1 MPAAADLFGAAG
13 DRHEGDD
20 DDDDGALPPELPEEG
35 LHGGDSFNEPDDET
49 GDTYPEDDDEEL
61 AEAYGTGP
69 PRGLRLGRNGPR
81 QSPSAPRASGS
92 GAGSSPSSTRSK
104 AAHEDGG
111 PRHRPRGNLPQAP
124 AFDGDRKKDV
134 KCFKHWVQKVDSYI
148 EIAKKIID
156 DSEIGLRLHA
166 ALEGD
171 AAEYLEDV
179 PARTFGVPEGW
190 RILIHVLQ
198 EKFDEKR
205 MHKVGS
211 AMRGFFRMTVN
222 DKSRTLAEVGDMLDK
237 AARQCKEAGLV
248 IPDEV
253 MTYMFFEHTNSSLER
268 QANILLRT
276 GGGYEWKK
284 IKAAVD
290 LLYPQTYV
298 NARRGAFDQNTGRG
312 YGKSRTAHETQGHWD
327 GNETYDT
334 EVDLETWLE
343 KEDPVQTDLAD
354 ADVEYLARQLHE
366 VFATHRE
373 NRQKLAQAVKARGF
387 YLKNSHGK
395 GRGKGFCKTKGK
407 GKGKSTSSPSTSR
420 PSKGSSSSG
429 KGKARGMS
437 LDELKKITTCGEQG
451 HWKGDPQC
459 KGPKKAHETSNY
471 DLDYEDAAEGWD
483 DAFWDGWQEDE
494 EHQRE
499 GWMTGGG
506 YDQNELYSQKM
517 PTTSSPKSSDYNAQ
531 AKPTNSSTVYRTQKV
546 DKSDIKLEAQDALE
560 VVRDINRMKRKVR
573 SAEPDPTGEGQKT
586 EPSKAA
592 SVLLAE
598 HARCKD
604 KPFDVFTATAEVQK
618 HMDEKRMKARGHA
631 STAPEAIKEAR
642 ERLGLPQADDDLGF
656 SVWDLLR
663 PPSSSSATSDVDLD
677 KLRVVLTVNAE
688 RPHREVPAHGLPGE
702 CLPRGLPHD
711 RPLPVHMVQ
720 YSPIDYDI
728 TSDEDDMAE
737 ITWCNPRGAL
747 SNTRMRPTVQKNG
760 AYLTIDTACE
770 NTVGGLTQLRHV
782 AEILQRKFEV
792 RPLVTEEKESYRFGP
807 GDPRTSLHRWHV
819 PVGIGGRP
827 TVIKTSTLDDTDP
840 NSGKIPWLAGQ
851 DWLRLVRAVID
862 VGEQNYL
869 KALDAAADLFV
880 DHTGHLVVAVD
891 DFPAAGWPQDRTAC
905 HDGYAGVL
913 WATGKVYTQPSNVST
928 HVYNPEDDPFSDGVV
943 TMRSPCTIQSD
954 TWEYHLDHPQVY
966 VRHHHRPRS
975 TRFTPS
981 EVVDGPRPDELQPLR
996 ITIKHGSNKELVD
1009 TWDDTPQS
1017 EAPWTGYTIL
1027 FGRDCDST
1035 LDIHAVMKP
1044 WQPAGVD
1051 VSLESGET
1059 LRVHPSSVKCT
1070 VHKRVLKAFDA
1081 SVHPPDLPVDRQA
1094 VRFTVPPGEFGSRDS
1109 IATKPLDEESS
1120 RPWRPRDAAMGTLGA
1135 QPPDLHPRGAQDGG
1149 FNEGGERV
1157 EVSLTGADG
1166 LCRGSGRDGC
1176 DLHGGP
1182 STGFA
1187 TGNDLGSRTDAPSDE
1202 PALPDSA
1209 GQMPTPP
1216 RTWKEVWKRPWQVFG
1231 VRQLWD
1237 GVARLGLHDPAE
1249 ERAGDRVQGLGGS
1262 SRSTRRQGHQGR
1274 DSTPGTFNKGFIQQI
1289 LWLLVFLA
1297 TYVYGDGLWSS
1308 GLQGHQGQG
1317 ESQGEGREE
1326 AHWHEEDFDQS
1337 ARGLLAGR
1345 ERRGHDQRG
1354 RVRRL
1359 DEPLQAHK
1367 LKPGQQ
1373 KRMKNM
1379 ARQALSSSKWQQKMV
1394 MQKLQK
1400 SKWPRSNFR
1409 FDLIE
1414 VFGGSSMVTIRG
1426 TTLWRMRALQPLDIR
1441 YGVDLRQRSMRRWL
1455 LQNLKKTPVRLA
1467 IVEYPCTPWT
1477 ILQRNVNYKDKP
1489 EELEARQER
1498 DRPFLKLTEDIFSVQ
1513 VQNGGHALRENPA
1526 TADSQRQP
1534 EILRLREKYYETNS
1548 CLCMFGLVGK
1558 AGRPMMKRVR
1568 FIATHSYF
1576 IEELDAQCDGSHQHE
1591 PVQGS
1596 NTAASAC
1603 YPPFL
1608 ADAICRAFWRVVEQ
1622 EDFGTQT
1629 FNEEED
1635 YKTAWFVDA
1644 DKSEDKW
1651 RPLFEEAMEVL
1662 GRKNQGSIFVPPDS
1676 PLYAKISALVPW
1688 QIMNIQLAHLPKA
1701 KRVRPG
1707 LEECHRCSVLLHA
1720 DDSLTIETEHLKT
1733 AQAPR
1738 ERFVYPV
1745 RLGIFVL
1752 GYPPGDPAEPAP
1764 QQEPPR
1770 QSAQAD
1776 PTVDLESPILTKQ
1789 SVGGDEQWFIG
1800 PPLNNKQKKL
1810 APILA
1815 KLHKN
1820 LGHPS
1825 QADLTRAL
1833 IQDGTVEPD
1842 ATELSRRL
1850 RCATCERTKKP
1861 GIPRPTSFKVIGS
1874 FNSKLCLDFVY
1885 APDANKDNFAFL
1897 HILEPNGSFNVF
1909 WPCPTRE
1916 PGQIFDLVTLL
1927 WCSWAGF
1934 PKELW
1939 IDQDGAFQGE
1949 FAERMRNMGVNID
1962 CPPAEAHWQVGQIEA
1977 YNRAFQHVASK
1988 LVDALNLA
1996 GERDMRTLACAVGA
2010 AMNDRIRSAGRSAYQ
2025 WVFGKSPVL
2034 PQDILSPDGKFEALQ
2049 AMELDDE
2056 LKKRAR
2062 TRALADE
2069 KLSAYRLNE
2078 AVRTAILRKSHPAK
2092 ELYHPGEL
2100 VAFWRE
2106 AKYRQ
2111 GKKGQKGKRIPAS
2124 WYRGTII
2131 GPHKGDSS
2139 VKQSNYW
2146 VASGGRC
2153 VLVAREQLRPAF
2165 GTELWPVHEHILQE
2179 FQENPPDK
2187 YYDLRSSD
2195 LPPVPEDDD
2204 LKDGEDQIPLF
2215 QDDDSVFNDLIDE
2228 FPEEQEAEM
2237 ETDEADQH
2245 PPPPEPDGAAST
2257 GSDLTT
2263 LAAGTS
2269 TRAPGTPVTGIIR
2282 PPSSREESLAPPKR
2296 LKTTPSGSQASNPP
2310 EEPMVLEP
2318 ATPPGE
2324 HNVELVHTDDKWKW
2338 LPDRAL
2344 LLRQRLRPRRALYD
2358 PGRVRALPLP
2368 LDKWR
2373 TKRVTWM
2380 KTDTGWT
2387 KHVDDWVQRG
2397 AEVMGKVWTGV
2408 TIFSI
2413 IDKKSHVMMIHNVLE
2428 MQSEISRKERKALE
2442 KELPW
2447 SAIPEDQRELYR
2459 QALVKE
2465 WTTWL
2470 RYEAVRVLSWDCS
2483 RQVEL
2488 SFDPARILAAR
2499 ACYRDKHAATPWL
2512 EIKPKARIVCR
2523 GDADPDLLE
2532 LRRDAP
2538 TMTRLSLM
2546 ILLQLAA
2553 AHKGWFIICADITG
2567 AFLQGDQA
2575 LAKRKEPLFVRQPKE
2590 GLPGLHPGQLLLVVR
2605 GIFGLANSPRLFRRH
2620 LRDSMVKLGFMQS
2633 TLDKAV
2639 FLFYQDKRLVVAV
2652 GAHVDDLLCVGEPG
2666 VGDKV
2671 LERLRA
2677 QFDFGE
2683 WKDIREEPTLIYG
2696 GKEISKKGDII
2707 TLSQE
2712 AFIRALTL
2720 TPVPKW
2726 RTIMKDSA
2734 LNAQETTELK
2744 SGGGCL
2750 HWLVGQTRPD
2760 LAAGT
2765 SLNMGGNPTI
2775 QNLLAI
2781 NNLLKEALKSKDWAL
2796 QFRPLD
2802 LTKARIIGF
2811 SDASWANTD
2820 DLKSQA
2826 GYLVFI
2832 TGPEVFTLAGDV
2844 ANLVEWRSH
2853 RIRRKCRSTLAAE
2866 TMGLDAAT
2874 DAVLFTREL
2883 LAEMLIESYQ
2893 PTQSGRLA
2901 PEIFP
2906 AATAT
2911 DCRSLYDLLVKD
2923 GPLGSAQEKRLTLDI
2938 GALREAAEELEP
2950 SGENVKDVYKWVSTH
2965 VQRADHLTK
2974 IKPQHELRKILDEG
2988 RLSMVAAE
2996 ATPSTTLTCSRGVHS
3011 TVQNLKS
3018 TFSSF

>member
-1 MPAAADLFGAAG
+1 
-13 DRHEGDD
+13 
-20 DDDDGALPPELPEEG
+20 
-35 LHGGDSFNEPDDET
+35 
-49 GDTYPEDDDEEL
+49 
-61 AEAYGTGP
+61 
-69 PRGLRLGRNGPR
+69 
-81 QSPSAPRASGS
+81 
-92 GAGSSPSSTRSK
+92 
-104 AAHEDGG
+104 
-111 PRHRPRGNLPQAP
+111 
-124 AFDGDRKKDV
+124 
-134 KCFKHWVQKVDSYI
+134 
-148 EIAKKIID
+148 
-156 DSEIGLRLHA
+156 
-166 ALEGD
+166 
-171 AAEYLEDV
+171 
-179 PARTFGVPEGW
+179 
-190 RILIHVLQ
+190 
-198 EKFDEKR
+198 
-205 MHKVGS
+205 
-211 AMRGFFRMTVN
+211 
-222 DKSRTLAEVGDMLDK
+222 
-237 AARQCKEAGLV
+237 
-248 IPDEV
+248 
-253 MTYMFFEHTNSSLER
+253 
-268 QANILLRT
+268 
-276 GGGYEWKK
+276 
-284 IKAAVD
+284 
-290 LLYPQTYV
+290 
-298 NARRGAFDQNTGRG
+298 
-312 YGKSRTAHETQGHWD
+312 
-327 GNETYDT
+327 
-334 EVDLETWLE
+334 
-343 KEDPVQTDLAD
+343 
-354 ADVEYLARQLHE
+354 
-366 VFATHRE
+366 
-373 NRQKLAQAVKARGF
+373 
-387 YLKNSHGK
+387 
-395 GRGKGFCKTKGK
+395 
-407 GKGKSTSSPSTSR
+407 
-420 PSKGSSSSG
+420 
-429 KGKARGMS
+429 
-437 LDELKKITTCGEQG
+437 
-451 HWKGDPQC
+451 
-459 KGPKKAHETSNY
+459 PKKAHETSNY

-506 YDQNELYSQKM
+506 HDQNELYSQKM

-598 HARCKD
+598 HARSKD

-688 RPHREVPAHGLPGE
+688 RPHREVPAHGFPGE

-720 YSPIDYDI
+720 HSPIDYDI
-728 TSDEDDMAE
+728 TSDEDDMTE

-792 RPLVTEEKESYRFGP
+792 RPLITEEKESYRFGP

-862 VGEQNYL
+862 VGEQKIYL

-928 HVYNPEDDPFSDGVV
+928 HVYNAEDDPFSDGVV
-943 TMRSPCTIQSD
+943 TM
-954 TWEYHLDHPQVY
+954 
-966 VRHHHRPRS
+966 
-975 TRFTPS
+975 
-981 EVVDGPRPDELQPLR
+981 R

-1035 LDIHAVMKP
+1035 LDIRAVMKP

-1051 VSLESGET
+1051 VKAHVPGDHETQQWGRLVRSLLT
-1059 LRVHPSSVKCT
+1059 YIHV
-1070 VHKRVLKAFDA
+1070 VHKMVASTKAVRELKYRSPALMGYAEALVEMDA
-1081 SVHPPDLPVDRQA
+1081 TYMEDLP
-1094 VRFTVPPGEFGSRDS
+1094 
-1109 IATKPLDEESS
+1109 
-1120 RPWRPRDAAMGTLGA
+1120 
-1135 QPPDLHPRGAQDGG
+1135 
-1149 FNEGGERV
+1149 
-1157 EVSLTGADG
+1157 
-1166 LCRGSGRDGC
+1166 
-1176 DLHGGP
+1176 
-1182 STGFA
+1182 
-1187 TGNDLGSRTDAPSDE
+1187 
-1202 PALPDSA
+1202 PALPPA
-1209 GQMPTPP
+1209 TTLARGQTPHP
-1216 RTWKEVWKRPWQVFG
+1216 MNLHYRTQPDRCPHLLEHGRRYGNAHGKFLECVNCGMVWRGLDYTIPLKNELVTVYKVLVVVRDRPGGKVIKG
-1231 VRQLWD
+1231 AT
-1237 GVARLGLHDPAE
+1237 ARPEPSIKASSSKSSGYSS
-1249 ERAGDRVQGLGGS
+1249 S
-1262 SRSTRRQGHQGR
+1262 SRHTSTEMAYGAPDFKDIKAKAKAKVKEEKKPTGTKKTSTRV
-1274 DSTPGTFNKGFIQQI
+1274 P
-1289 LWLLVFLA
+1289 V
-1297 TYVYGDGLWSS
+1297 VYS
-1308 GLQGHQGQG
+1308 
-1317 ESQGEGREE
+1317 
-1326 AHWHEEDFDQS
+1326 
-1337 ARGLLAGR
+1337 
-1345 ERRGHDQRG
+1345 
-1354 RVRRL
+1354 L

-1426 TTLWRMRALQPLDIR
+1426 TTLWRMRALQPLDIL

-1534 EILRLREKYYETNS
+1534 EILRLREKYYETTS

-1591 PVQGS
+1591 PAQGS

-1622 EDFGTQT
+1622 EDFGAQT

-1825 QADLTRAL
+1825 QADLTRVEMRYLRENQEAWNTKAL
-1833 IQDGTVEPD
+1833 APLTV
-1842 ATELSRRL
+1842 S
-1850 RCATCERTKKP
+1850 
-1861 GIPRPTSFKVIGS
+1861 S
-1874 FNSKLCLDFVY
+1874 

-1927 WCSWAGF
+1927 RCSWSGF

-2010 AMNDRIRSAGRSAYQ
+2010 AMNDRIRSAGCSAYQ

-2187 YYDLRSSD
+2187 YYDLRSRD

-2237 ETDEADQH
+2237 ETGEADQH
-2245 PPPPEPDGAAST
+2245 PPPQEPDGAAST

-2310 EEPMVLEP
+2310 EGSMVLEP

-2338 LPDRAL
+2338 LP
-2344 LLRQRLRPRRALYD
+2344 Y
-2358 PGRVRALPLP
+2358 
-2368 LDKWR
+2368 
-2373 TKRVTWM
+2373 
-2380 KTDTGWT
+2380 
-2387 KHVDDWVQRG
+2387 
-2397 AEVMGKVWTGV
+2397 
-2408 TIFSI
+2408 
-2413 IDKKSHVMMIHNVLE
+2413 
-2428 MQSEISRKERKALE
+2428 
-2442 KELPW
+2442 
-2447 SAIPEDQRELYR
+2447 
-2459 QALVKE
+2459 
-2465 WTTWL
+2465 
-2470 RYEAVRVLSWDCS
+2470 
-2483 RQVEL
+2483 
-2488 SFDPARILAAR
+2488 
-2499 ACYRDKHAATPWL
+2499 
-2512 EIKPKARIVCR
+2512 
-2523 GDADPDLLE
+2523 
-2532 LRRDAP
+2532 
-2538 TMTRLSLM
+2538 
-2546 ILLQLAA
+2546 
-2553 AHKGWFIICADITG
+2553 
-2567 AFLQGDQA
+2567 
-2575 LAKRKEPLFVRQPKE
+2575 
-2590 GLPGLHPGQLLLVVR
+2590 
-2605 GIFGLANSPRLFRRH
+2605 
-2620 LRDSMVKLGFMQS
+2620 
-2633 TLDKAV
+2633 
-2639 FLFYQDKRLVVAV
+2639 
-2652 GAHVDDLLCVGEPG
+2652 
-2666 VGDKV
+2666 
-2671 LERLRA
+2671 
-2677 QFDFGE
+2677 
-2683 WKDIREEPTLIYG
+2683 
-2696 GKEISKKGDII
+2696 
-2707 TLSQE
+2707 
-2712 AFIRALTL
+2712 
-2720 TPVPKW
+2720 
-2726 RTIMKDSA
+2726 
-2734 LNAQETTELK
+2734 
-2744 SGGGCL
+2744 
-2750 HWLVGQTRPD
+2750 
-2760 LAAGT
+2760 
-2765 SLNMGGNPTI
+2765 
-2775 QNLLAI
+2775 
-2781 NNLLKEALKSKDWAL
+2781 
-2796 QFRPLD
+2796 
-2802 LTKARIIGF
+2802 F
-2811 SDASWANTD
+2811 SDNTFD
-2820 DLKSQA
+2820 HVEP
-2826 GYLVFI
+2826 Y
-2832 TGPEVFTLAGDV
+2832 TTLAVSEHFHFPWTNG
-2844 ANLVEWRSH
+2844 
-2853 RIRRKCRSTLAAE
+2853 
-2866 TMGLDAAT
+2866 GP
-2874 DAVLFTREL
+2874 RE
-2883 LAEMLIESYQ
+2883 
-2893 PTQSGRLA
+2893 
-2901 PEIFP
+2901 
-2906 AATAT
+2906 
-2911 DCRSLYDLLVKD
+2911 
-2923 GPLGSAQEKRLTLDI
+2923 
-2938 GALREAAEELEP
+2938 
-2950 SGENVKDVYKWVSTH
+2950 
-2965 VQRADHLTK
+2965 
-2974 IKPQHELRKILDEG
+2974 
-2988 RLSMVAAE
+2988 
-2996 ATPSTTLTCSRGVHS
+2996 
-3011 TVQNLKS
+3011 
-3018 TFSSF
+3018 

>member
-1 MPAAADLFGAAG
+1 
-13 DRHEGDD
+13 
-20 DDDDGALPPELPEEG
+20 
-35 LHGGDSFNEPDDET
+35 
-49 GDTYPEDDDEEL
+49 
-61 AEAYGTGP
+61 
-69 PRGLRLGRNGPR
+69 
-81 QSPSAPRASGS
+81 
-92 GAGSSPSSTRSK
+92 
-104 AAHEDGG
+104 
-111 PRHRPRGNLPQAP
+111 
-124 AFDGDRKKDV
+124 
-134 KCFKHWVQKVDSYI
+134 
-148 EIAKKIID
+148 
-156 DSEIGLRLHA
+156 
-166 ALEGD
+166 
-171 AAEYLEDV
+171 
-179 PARTFGVPEGW
+179 
-190 RILIHVLQ
+190 
-198 EKFDEKR
+198 
-205 MHKVGS
+205 
-211 AMRGFFRMTVN
+211 
-222 DKSRTLAEVGDMLDK
+222 
-237 AARQCKEAGLV
+237 
-248 IPDEV
+248 
-253 MTYMFFEHTNSSLER
+253 
-268 QANILLRT
+268 
-276 GGGYEWKK
+276 
-284 IKAAVD
+284 
-290 LLYPQTYV
+290 
-298 NARRGAFDQNTGRG
+298 
-312 YGKSRTAHETQGHWD
+312 
-327 GNETYDT
+327 
-334 EVDLETWLE
+334 
-343 KEDPVQTDLAD
+343 
-354 ADVEYLARQLHE
+354 
-366 VFATHRE
+366 
-373 NRQKLAQAVKARGF
+373 
-387 YLKNSHGK
+387 
-395 GRGKGFCKTKGK
+395 
-407 GKGKSTSSPSTSR
+407 
-420 PSKGSSSSG
+420 
-429 KGKARGMS
+429 
-437 LDELKKITTCGEQG
+437 
-451 HWKGDPQC
+451 
-459 KGPKKAHETSNY
+459 
-471 DLDYEDAAEGWD
+471 
-483 DAFWDGWQEDE
+483 
-494 EHQRE
+494 
-499 GWMTGGG
+499 
-506 YDQNELYSQKM
+506 
-517 PTTSSPKSSDYNAQ
+517 
-531 AKPTNSSTVYRTQKV
+531 
-546 DKSDIKLEAQDALE
+546 
-560 VVRDINRMKRKVR
+560 
-573 SAEPDPTGEGQKT
+573 
-586 EPSKAA
+586 
-592 SVLLAE
+592 
-598 HARCKD
+598 
-604 KPFDVFTATAEVQK
+604 
-618 HMDEKRMKARGHA
+618 
-631 STAPEAIKEAR
+631 
-642 ERLGLPQADDDLGF
+642 
-656 SVWDLLR
+656 
-663 PPSSSSATSDVDLD
+663 
-677 KLRVVLTVNAE
+677 
-688 RPHREVPAHGLPGE
+688 
-702 CLPRGLPHD
+702 
-711 RPLPVHMVQ
+711 
-720 YSPIDYDI
+720 
-728 TSDEDDMAE
+728 
-737 ITWCNPRGAL
+737 
-747 SNTRMRPTVQKNG
+747 
-760 AYLTIDTACE
+760 
-770 NTVGGLTQLRHV
+770 
-782 AEILQRKFEV
+782 
-792 RPLVTEEKESYRFGP
+792 
-807 GDPRTSLHRWHV
+807 
-819 PVGIGGRP
+819 
-827 TVIKTSTLDDTDP
+827 
-840 NSGKIPWLAGQ
+840 
-851 DWLRLVRAVID
+851 
-862 VGEQNYL
+862 
-869 KALDAAADLFV
+869 
-880 DHTGHLVVAVD
+880 
-891 DFPAAGWPQDRTAC
+891 
-905 HDGYAGVL
+905 
-913 WATGKVYTQPSNVST
+913 
-928 HVYNPEDDPFSDGVV
+928 
-943 TMRSPCTIQSD
+943 
-954 TWEYHLDHPQVY
+954 
-966 VRHHHRPRS
+966 
-975 TRFTPS
+975 
-981 EVVDGPRPDELQPLR
+981 
-996 ITIKHGSNKELVD
+996 
-1009 TWDDTPQS
+1009 
-1017 EAPWTGYTIL
+1017 
-1027 FGRDCDST
+1027 
-1035 LDIHAVMKP
+1035 
-1044 WQPAGVD
+1044 
-1051 VSLESGET
+1051 
-1059 LRVHPSSVKCT
+1059 
-1070 VHKRVLKAFDA
+1070 
-1081 SVHPPDLPVDRQA
+1081 
-1094 VRFTVPPGEFGSRDS
+1094 
-1109 IATKPLDEESS
+1109 
-1120 RPWRPRDAAMGTLGA
+1120 
-1135 QPPDLHPRGAQDGG
+1135 
-1149 FNEGGERV
+1149 
-1157 EVSLTGADG
+1157 
-1166 LCRGSGRDGC
+1166 
-1176 DLHGGP
+1176 
-1182 STGFA
+1182 
-1187 TGNDLGSRTDAPSDE
+1187 
-1202 PALPDSA
+1202 
-1209 GQMPTPP
+1209 
-1216 RTWKEVWKRPWQVFG
+1216 
-1231 VRQLWD
+1231 
-1237 GVARLGLHDPAE
+1237 
-1249 ERAGDRVQGLGGS
+1249 
-1262 SRSTRRQGHQGR
+1262 
-1274 DSTPGTFNKGFIQQI
+1274 
-1289 LWLLVFLA
+1289 
-1297 TYVYGDGLWSS
+1297 
-1308 GLQGHQGQG
+1308 
-1317 ESQGEGREE
+1317 
-1326 AHWHEEDFDQS
+1326 
-1337 ARGLLAGR
+1337 
-1345 ERRGHDQRG
+1345 
-1354 RVRRL
+1354 
-1359 DEPLQAHK
+1359 
-1367 LKPGQQ
+1367 
-1373 KRMKNM
+1373 
-1379 ARQALSSSKWQQKMV
+1379 
-1394 MQKLQK
+1394 
-1400 SKWPRSNFR
+1400 
-1409 FDLIE
+1409 
-1414 VFGGSSMVTIRG
+1414 
-1426 TTLWRMRALQPLDIR
+1426 
-1441 YGVDLRQRSMRRWL
+1441 
-1455 LQNLKKTPVRLA
+1455 
-1467 IVEYPCTPWT
+1467 
-1477 ILQRNVNYKDKP
+1477 
-1489 EELEARQER
+1489 
-1498 DRPFLKLTEDIFSVQ
+1498 
-1513 VQNGGHALRENPA
+1513 
-1526 TADSQRQP
+1526 
-1534 EILRLREKYYETNS
+1534 
-1548 CLCMFGLVGK
+1548 
-1558 AGRPMMKRVR
+1558 MMKRVR

-1629 FNEEED
+1629 FNEEEN

-1720 DDSLTIETEHLKT
+1720 DDSLT
-1733 AQAPR
+1733 
-1738 ERFVYPV
+1738 
-1745 RLGIFVL
+1745 
-1752 GYPPGDPAEPAP
+1752 AEPAP
-1764 QQEPPR
+1764 QQEPLR
-1770 QSAQAD
+1770 QSVQAD

-1789 SVGGDEQWFIG
+1789 SVG

-1842 ATELSRRL
+1842 AIELSRRL

-1996 GERDMRTLACAVGA
+1996 GERDMRTLACAVCA
-2010 AMNDRIRSAGRSAYQ
+2010 AMNDRIRSAGCSAYQ

-2187 YYDLRSSD
+2187 YYDLRSRD

-2237 ETDEADQH
+2237 ETGEADQH

-2310 EEPMVLEP
+2310 EESMVLEP

-2344 LLRQRLRPRRALYD
+2344 LLRQHLRPRRALYD

-2413 IDKKSHVMMIHNVLE
+2413 IDKKSHVMAIHNVLE

-2499 ACYRDKHAATPWL
+2499 VCYRDKHAATPW
-2512 EIKPKARIVCR
+2512 
-2523 GDADPDLLE
+2523 
-2532 LRRDAP
+2532 
-2538 TMTRLSLM
+2538 
-2546 ILLQLAA
+2546 
-2553 AHKGWFIICADITG
+2553 
-2567 AFLQGDQA
+2567 
-2575 LAKRKEPLFVRQPKE
+2575 
-2590 GLPGLHPGQLLLVVR
+2590 
-2605 GIFGLANSPRLFRRH
+2605 GIFGLANSPRLFWRH

-2923 GPLGSAQEKRLTLDI
+2923 GPLGSTQEKRLTLDI

-2988 RLSMVAAE
+2988 HLSMVAAE
-2996 ATPSTTLTCSRGVHS
+2996 
-3011 TVQNLKS
+3011 
-3018 TFSSF
+3018 